1 MILYVTSFNKFL
13 YEVTGK
19 NLLESFAH
27 NKIDGDLLIAHE
39 DELDIPKYKK
49 FLFHNLDNDDYL
61 QGWLEENK
69 DIIPV
74 ELGGTHDGEFDHKFH
89 KRTSQ
94 WFRKIAALHHAVSLD
109 YEKIIFLDCDVVF
122 LQHLTEEKIEEVFD
136 GHSAFYHLGPH
147 RALKGTGVESGI
159 IGFDITKNGRKL
171 LEKVFE
177 KYKDGSF
184 KNYMRW
190 DDAWMFTAA
199 IEENPNIKTKDI
211 ASERS
216 GSGHVVKDGKLSEY
230 LAHFKGI
237 HWRKYGVDF

>member
-13 YEVTGK
+13 YEATGK

-49 FLFHNLDNDDYL
+49 FIFHNLDNDDYL
-61 QGWLEENK
+61 QDWLEENK

-74 ELGGTHDGEFDHKFH
+74 ELGGTHEGEFDHKFH

-122 LQHLTEEKIEEVFD
+122 LQQLTKEKVEEVFD
-136 GHSAFYHLGPH
+136 NHSVFYHLGPH
-147 RALKGTGVESGI
+147 RAVKGTGIESGI
-159 IGFDITKNGRKL
+159 IGFDMKKNG
-171 LEKVFE
+171 LEFLQKVFE

-199 IEENPNIKTKDI
+199 VEENPSIESKDI
-211 ASERS
+211 ASKTS
-216 GSGHVVKDGKLSEY
+216 SSGHVVKDGELSGY